1 MDETFPHDLIPREWE
16 AMFFEVDFVLGFIP
30 FEFHRSI
37 LTLSILIVKCLFKY
51 KADQL
56 LACHTPQK
64 IKSLLARKA
73 KFRHHCCNP
82 KPEKILFSAT

>member
-1 MDETFPHDLIPREWE
+1 MDETFPHDLSPREWE

-30 FEFHRSI
+30 FEFPRSI
-37 LTLSILIVKCLFKY
+37 LALSILIFKFFFKY

-56 LACHTPQK
+56 LAGYTPQR
-64 IKSLLARKA
+64 INSLLARKA
-73 KFRHHCCNP
+73 EPRHHCCNP